1 MPEKDNQARSICFY
15 CEIFHCYFFSISF
28 FLIVYYRTACGKVS
42 HYLSEMSRTNKMV
55 NFLKNKDVQY
65 FPLIS
70 LIKECSFY

>member
-1 MPEKDNQARSICFY
+1 MPEKDNQARSVYFY

-55 NFLKNKDVQY
+55 NFLKIKDVQY
-65 FPLIS
+65 FSLIS
-70 LIKECSFY
+70 LIKGCSFY